1 MRKVD
6 SLLADYAFFHQTRGN
21 KACHFVGIPLIM
33 YALFILL
40 RSIAIAP
47 PVTVTELLILF
58 AVLYYFVLS
67 PKLAIGMLL
76 ISVVLDFAA
85 FKTPDLRIGIAVM
98 ILGWIFQ
105 GIGHSVYEK
114 RSPAF
119 FRNLLHLLIGPLFLL
134 NEVLHVRSIHP
145 SAA

>member
-1 MRKVD
+1 MKKVD
-6 SLLADYAFFHQTRGN
+6 SLLADYAFYHQTRGN
-21 KACHFVGIPLIM
+21 KACHFAGIPLIM

-40 RSIAIAP
+40 RAIVIVP
-47 PVTVTELLILF
+47 PVTASEILI
-58 AVLYYFVLS
+58 AVAVIYYFVLD

-76 ISVVLDFAA
+76 ISALLDFAA
-85 FKTPDLRIGIAVM
+85 FKTPDLRFGIAVM

-119 FRNLLHLLIGPLFLL
+119 FRNLVHLLIGPLFLL
-134 NEVLHVRSIHP
+134 NEVTHVRSVRP